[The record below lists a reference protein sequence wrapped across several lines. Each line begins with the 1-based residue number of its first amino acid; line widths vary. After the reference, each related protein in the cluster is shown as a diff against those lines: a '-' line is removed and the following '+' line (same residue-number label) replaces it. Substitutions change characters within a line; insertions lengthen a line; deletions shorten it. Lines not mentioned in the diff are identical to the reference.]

1 MANVFLKEVD
11 SMESAKKATKNASIA
26 AYVSAIITALI
37 ASLALFKGVS
47 VLNGY
52 VDGWVL
58 LDALLIIVLGY
69 FVSRHSRFASV
80 CLLGYF
86 LFSQISMRIETGNFG
101 GIFITLLFLY
111 FYLFGILGAFYI
123 HKHSEEEIENFV

>member
-1 MANVFLKEVD
+1 MSNVFLKEVD

-26 AYVSAIITALI
+26 AYVSAIITALV
-37 ASLALFKGVS
+37 AGVALFQGGAI
-47 VLNGY
+47 LNGFI
-52 VDGWVL
+52 DGWVL

-80 CLLGYF
+80 SLLLYF
-86 LFSQISMRIETGNFG
+86 LFSQIIMRMETGNYG
-101 GIFITLLFLY
+101 GIFIALLFFY

-123 HKHSEEEIENFV
+123 HKHSEEEVENLT